1 MGLLERLKRPFTSN
15 KVSIAK
21 KSIGNFVVQDSNI
34 NNLVVCNGTSDL
46 IKTMGDI
53 QQYDAIQK
61 IIADC
66 MSAAKLTHPLRPHF
80 AAKYNSELEKLVST
94 PETEDAFKIY
104 PKKIKGTFLID
115 YKKYPHMDK
124 AETPWEYAY
133 RTQTKVELKTTAYQE
148 YLGDIEDPFPN
159 TTYSDGMITIIGAPA
174 FPPAVDATIVSGDVS
189 IPIRIRRK
197 PCLEYGKMLF
207 GTISDDCGFDITLT
221 AYKNLEK
228 TDFKIVKALGCDL
241 SVQLQREKLI
251 ESIKNT
257 ERVCIMIG
265 DSPLVDAKFNADEL
279 SADMFA
285 AAPRIVEYLE
295 NLQTIESYTGCKFD
309 LSIGD
314 VYLYDYRTAYIL
326 ASSLKDMW
334 HRIKTDFD
342 DDARCDYD
350 KIPLDIAEDANSPTD
365 KAIEGKVL
373 SVSLQGQ
380 RFSAEK
386 YTIIYQNARIN
397 NIESV
402 VKGCKKKRKNIL
414 ITFRPLPGHD
424 FFYKYCKFE
433 GIKLI
438 CD

>member
-1 MGLLERLKRPFTSN
+1 MGLLDIFKRPRTLN
-15 KVSIAK
+15 KVSIAE
-21 KSIGNFVVQDSNI
+21 KSSGNFVVQDSNI
-34 NNLVVCNGTSDL
+34 NNLMVCNGTPDL

-53 QQYDAIQK
+53 KQYDAIQR
-61 IIADC
+61 IITDC

-80 AAKYNSELEKLVST
+80 TAKYNSQLEKLVST
-94 PETEDAFKIY
+94 PETDDAFKIY
-104 PKKIKGTFLID
+104 PKIIKGTFLLD
-115 YKKYPHMDK
+115 YKKYPHMDRS
-124 AETPWEYAY
+124 ETPWEYAY
-133 RTQTKVELKTTAYQE
+133 RTQTKVELTTTAYQE

-174 FPPAVDATIVSGDVS
+174 FPPAVDATIVSGDIS

-197 PCLEYGKMLF
+197 PCMDYGKMVF
-207 GTISDDCGFDITLT
+207 GTVTNDCGFDITLT

-228 TDFKIVKALGCDL
+228 TDFKIVKSIGCDL

-265 DSPLVDAKFNADEL
+265 DSPLVDAKLNADEL
-279 SADMFA
+279 SANMFA

-295 NLQTIESYTGCKFD
+295 NLQTIESCTGCKFD

-314 VYLYDYRTAYIL
+314 VYLCDYRTAYIL

-334 HRIKTDFD
+334 HQIKTDFD

-350 KIPLDIAEDANSPTD
+350 KIPADIEDVANSPTD
-365 KAIEGKVL
+365 KAIEGKIL
-373 SVSLQGQ
+373 SISLQGQ
-380 RFSAEK
+380 KFSAEK

-397 NIESV
+397 NIGSV
-402 VKGCKKKRKNIL
+402 VKNCKKKRKNIL
-414 ITFRPLPGHD
+414 ITFRPLRGHD

-433 GIKLI
+433 GIKVI
-438 CD
+438 SE